1 MLLQAPS
8 VHFSGWKIV
17 RGFCGEELISR
28 GVLGVSRRG
37 WREDQGLQS
46 LMSPTHRN
54 PTLRKW
60 ETSPEPETYRALEPQ
75 EMASRALQFTD
86 EEMSF
91 GLRGSDFLKITY

>member
-1 MLLQAPS
+1 MEGHIHKRLTS
-8 VHFSGWKIV
+8 N
-17 RGFCGEELISR
+17 C
-28 GVLGVSRRG
+28 
-37 WREDQGLQS
+37 S
-46 LMSPTHRN
+46 LYIPALT
-54 PTLRKW
+54 TLRKW